1 MNRKSLLDG
10 IIHYLS
16 ILRVSVELHNS
27 LNHQDINVVSENFFR
42 DFLNLAF
49 GYELKNINIVEKNA
63 RAIDLGDEDARIAI
77 QVTSTAGMPKIKHT
91 HSGFVAGGLDAK
103 YDRLVVLVI

>member
-49 GYELKNINIVEKNA
+49 GYELKNINIVEKMPG
-63 RAIDLGDEDARIAI
+63 RS
-77 QVTSTAGMPKIKHT
+77 TSAMRTPASP
-91 HSGFVAGGLDAK
+91 S
-103 YDRLVVLVI
+103 R